1 MADFETREMPRD
13 DSQEHDEAAAE
24 AAMDVAA
31 LVADDLP
38 DAAELTF
45 EEKLAE
51 LNRTVMRHPLNR
63 EILYK
68 TLAFCAEER
77 PLREA
82 EDFIAALPQF
92 ERATQNQ
99 FYMLMSLVRSYGL
112 DMIERD
118 EEGNRVLPEQKDGLS
133 EDEVDDLVAEIS
145 FKSTDVGDW
154 FVDYNKP
161 SARLVDLLHLVPER
175 TDTYIELLEFVEAA
189 PRPYGQIEELLLGSS
204 ALQTVIDGRVE
215 TMQPSVF
222 VDKLERAG
230 ALVWKEGWTLTEEG
244 REFLEDLKVNGQA

>member
-1 MADFETREMPRD
+1 MGKLSHLDALEAEAIYIIREV
-13 DSQEHDEAAAE
+13 AAE
-24 AAMDVAA
+24 S
-31 LVADDLP
+31 
-38 DAAELTF
+38 
-45 EEKLAE
+45 EKPVMLYSIGKDS
-51 LNRTVMRHPLNR
+51 TVMMH
-63 EILYK
+63 
-68 TLAFCAEER
+68 LALKAFYPEKPPFPFLHINTTWKFHEM
-77 PLREA
+77 
-82 EDFIAALPQF
+82 IAFRDAQ
-92 ERATQNQ
+92 AKK
-99 FYMLMSLVRSYGL
+99 YGL

-118 EEGNRVLPEQKDGLS
+118 EEGNRVLPEQKEGLS

>member
-13 DSQEHDEAAAE
+13 DSQEREEAAAE

-31 LVADDLP
+31 LAADDLP

-118 EEGNRVLPEQKDGLS
+118 EDGNRVLPEQKEGLS

-145 FKSTDVGDW
+145 FKSTDVG
-154 FVDYNKP
+154 
-161 SARLVDLLHLVPER
+161 ER
-175 TDTYIELLEFVEAA
+175 TDTYIDLLEFVEAA
-189 PRPYGQIEELLLGSS
+189 PRPYGQIEELLLGRP